1 LSVKLFDG
9 FLGISSLLLTYLYV
23 DCATITYLYVDVN
36 NFFRRLRE
44 ALSKGQDDNFSG
56 GEGRLPWQQGMTN
69 RFTFE
74 ILAKDSQS
82 NARAGRLTTA
92 HGEIETPVF
101 MPVGT
106 QGSVKALSQTMLEE
120 MKARIILGNTYH
132 LYLRPTHTL
141 INQLGGLHSFISWD
155 RAILTDSG
163 GFQVFSLGPLRK
175 MSEEGVSF
183 QSHIDGSRHFL
194 TPEKA
199 MEIQAALGSDLVM
212 CFDECTPFPATREQ
226 AKSSM
231 ELTSRWAR
239 RSKEQLIKL
248 HAEPGEAEKAGLKI
262 VNHTQALFGINQGSM
277 FFDLREQSLSE
288 LLEIGFDGYAIGGLS
303 VGEDKQVM
311 YSVIHHITPKFPEDK
326 PRYLMGV
333 GTPEDLVEAVA
344 QGVDMFDCVMP
355 TRNARNGNLFTSRG
369 RINIKNAKYKADD
382 RPLDEACRCATCV
395 RYSRAYLRHL
405 YMSGEILAAVLSSA
419 HNISFYLDTMERMR
433 QAIRLGAFK
442 EFHKSFLVELSRGQ
456 E

>member
-1 LSVKLFDG
+1 MSETTK
-9 FLGISSLLLTYLYV
+9 
-23 DCATITYLYVDVN
+23 
-36 NFFRRLRE
+36 
-44 ALSKGQDDNFSG
+44 QFSFAV
-56 GEGRLPWQQGMTN
+56 QS
-69 RFTFE
+69 
-74 ILAKDSQS
+74 KDSETR
-82 NARAGRLTTA
+82 ARFGRIHTA
-92 HGEIETPVF
+92 HGDIETPVF

-106 QGSVKALSQTMLEE
+106 QGTVKALTQETLEQ
-120 MKARIILGNTYH
+120 MGARIILGNTYH

-141 INQLGGLHSFISWD
+141 INQLGGLHKFISWN

-175 MSEEGVSF
+175 LSEEGVSF

-194 TPEKA
+194 TPEKS
-199 MEIQAALGSDLVM
+199 MEIQAALGSDIIM
-212 CFDECTPFPATREQ
+212 CFDECTPYPATREQ
-226 AKSSM
+226 AQKSL

-239 RSKEQLIKL
+239 RSKEHLVKL
-248 HAEPGEAEKAGLKI
+248 HNDAFEAQQAGVKI
-262 VNHTQALFGINQGSM
+262 VNQTQALFGINQGSM
-277 FFDLREQSLSE
+277 YFDLREQSLQE

-311 YSVIHHITPKFPEDK
+311 YSVIHHIAPKLPEDK

-355 TRNARNGNLFTSRG
+355 TRNARNGNLFTGRG
-369 RINIKNAKYKADD
+369 RINIKNAKYKADE
-382 RPLDEACRCATCV
+382 RPLDESCRCATCV

-405 YMSGEILAAVLSSA
+405 YQSGEILASVLSSV
-419 HNISFYLDTMERMR
+419 HNISFYLDTMERIR

-442 EFHKSFLVELSRGQ
+442 EFHKSFLKELSRGQ